1 MASTRK
7 ILASCGNEVFRKI
20 QLKALLRMHN
30 ACTMSTMLTNCETW
44 VLNKGEREKLERI
57 ELWALKKILDVPK
70 TTPTPAVWYITGS
83 LTTSILIDKRQ
94 LLYLKT
100 ILDRPEQDPTRQM
113 LNCMEGDD
121 IGWANQIDKKLEKYN
136 ISYSWNEIRNM
147 KFSQWKR
154 LVTMSTEKMNKEKL
168 INMCYNGEIE

>member
-113 LNCMEGDD
+113 EGDD